1 MILIIKIIKKR
12 EKRRKNE
19 REEFG
24 IKVNEFDEEDILKME
39 IDLAT
44 FVMIEKKDI
53 KNNYRE
59 YAREKLVEQIYK
71 NKKN

>member
-1 MILIIKIIKKR
+1 MKER
-12 EKRRKNE
+12 AERRKAE

-53 KNNYRE
+53 KNKYRE

>member
-1 MILIIKIIKKR
+1 
-12 EKRRKNE
+12 
-19 REEFG
+19 
-24 IKVNEFDEEDILKME
+24 ME

-44 FVMIEKKDI
+44 FVMIEQKDI

-59 YAREKLVEQIYK
+59 YAREKLVEQVYK